1 MDIVLIVVG
10 IVLLYLGGDWLVS
23 GASSL
28 ASRWGVSPMIIGL
41 TVVAAGTSSP
51 ELFASVTAALQGTTD
66 LALGNVIGSNIANI
80 GLILG
85 VTGMISPIFTE
96 ARFLRREVPFMIGVA
111 VLLALLVFAGGISRF
126 MGVVLTLLL
135 IPYLLLLLRGQEK
148 EEVEKEFE
156 EELEGAQAVPLWR
169 SWVLVI
175 VGLVFLAGGANLLV
189 QGATSIA
196 SALGV
201 SDLVIGLTVVAAGT
215 SLPELFASVIAALK
229 GHADIALGNV
239 VGSNILN
246 VLFVL
251 GPTAIIKP
259 IPAAANSGVQ
269 VDALLMVAFSVILL
283 PVLFTG
289 LRLRRLEGLLL
300 FLGYGAYVI
309 YLFTSA

>member
-1 MDIVLIVVG
+1 MI
-10 IVLLYLGGDWLVS
+10 LV
-23 GASSL
+23 
-28 ASRWGVSPMIIGL
+28 W
-41 TVVAAGTSSP
+41 AAP
-51 ELFASVTAALQGTTD
+51 L
-66 LALGNVIGSNIANI
+66 
-80 GLILG
+80 
-85 VTGMISPIFTE
+85 
-96 ARFLRREVPFMIGVA
+96 
-111 VLLALLVFAGGISRF
+111 
-126 MGVVLTLLL
+126 LTLLL

-215 SLPELFASVIAALK
+215 SLPELFASFIAALK

>member
-1 MDIVLIVVG
+1 MDIVLIVAG

>member
-1 MDIVLIVVG
+1 MDIVLIVAG

-51 ELFASVTAALQGTTD
+51 ELFASVTAALHGTTD